1 MKNNAEKDFTKF
13 VLVVDDEEV
22 NRDML
27 GFILGS
33 TYEVMYASDGEEAL
47 DMIRSFS
54 DILSLVLLDIMMPKK
69 DGYQVL
75 EEMGEDP
82 SLQKIPVIVLTSEK
96 EAEIRSLK
104 LGAADFLTKPYDLP
118 EVILARV
125 GHSIDLYENTNLIH
139 ATETDALTGLY
150 NKEFFYE
157 YCEQYMKHHPE
168 TPLDAIVMNV
178 NRFHLINAMY
188 GRHFGDKILC
198 AVSNRLRHTV
208 MVLGGMACRYDAD
221 SFYLYI
227 PHTDDYEGLFHSIV
241 IGITELMKDGES
253 RLRMGV
259 YSNVSRDNSLEDN
272 FGWALQACNSLRN
285 QLGGRYAFFD
295 ESMHNERI
303 REATLLEDFDTA
315 LENGQFEIYYQPKYI
330 IRGDEPK
337 FISAE
342 ALARWHHPTLGMID
356 PDEFIPLFEENG
368 LISKLDRYVWTNVGK
383 QIRTWS
389 DDLGVSISV
398 SVNVSR
404 NDIYDPDVT
413 EFLTDIVF
421 DNDIPDGDLLLEITE
436 TAYTDNSEQMIEVV
450 NRLRAI
456 GFKVEMDD
464 FGTGYS
470 SLNMLYSLP
479 IDILKIDKGFLRDI
493 TTDDRAR
500 KMLELVIEIAG
511 FLNLPT
517 IAEGVE
523 CKEEFEILK
532 ELGCDVVQGYY
543 FSKPLCSADMTELIR
558 EKKDD
563 IG

>member
-227 PHTDDYEGLFHSIV
+227 PYEI
-241 IGITELMKDGES
+241 
-253 RLRMGV
+253 
-259 YSNVSRDNSLEDN
+259 
-272 FGWALQACNSLRN
+272 
-285 QLGGRYAFFD
+285 
-295 ESMHNERI
+295 
-303 REATLLEDFDTA
+303 
-315 LENGQFEIYYQPKYI
+315 
-330 IRGDEPK
+330 
-337 FISAE
+337 
-342 ALARWHHPTLGMID
+342 
-356 PDEFIPLFEENG
+356 
-368 LISKLDRYVWTNVGK
+368 
-383 QIRTWS
+383 
-389 DDLGVSISV
+389 
-398 SVNVSR
+398 
-404 NDIYDPDVT
+404 
-413 EFLTDIVF
+413 
-421 DNDIPDGDLLLEITE
+421 
-436 TAYTDNSEQMIEVV
+436 
-450 NRLRAI
+450 
-456 GFKVEMDD
+456 
-464 FGTGYS
+464 
-470 SLNMLYSLP
+470 
-479 IDILKIDKGFLRDI
+479 
-493 TTDDRAR
+493 
-500 KMLELVIEIAG
+500 
-511 FLNLPT
+511 
-517 IAEGVE
+517 
-523 CKEEFEILK
+523 
-532 ELGCDVVQGYY
+532 
-543 FSKPLCSADMTELIR
+543 
-558 EKKDD
+558 
-563 IG
+563 